1 MTRGLLAAL
10 VLAGCADAPDA
21 TVFAA
26 ASTVDVVESV
36 VGESSRDVRVS
47 GAASSV
53 LARQIAAGAPAD
65 VFVSADP
72 AWVDWLAGRGVGIV
86 RQSVVATGTLVV
98 VGASGAAAGDAESA
112 LAGRVAIAD
121 PSHVPAGR
129 YARKALERE
138 GMWRQVQPR
147 AVYTADVRAALVA
160 VQTGAADRAVVYASD
175 LSRQSDVR
183 VLYRFD
189 PMPEIRFVVAQLTPA
204 GGPAYDALAAPE
216 PWRAAGF
223 GPSP

>member
-1 MTRGLLAAL
+1 MTRALLAAL
-10 VLAGCADAPDA
+10 VLAGCTDAPDA
-21 TVFAA
+21 TVLAA
-26 ASTVDVVESV
+26 ASTVDVVEPVAS
-36 VGESSRDVRVS
+36 ELSADVRVS

-72 AWVDWLAGRGVGIV
+72 EWVDWLAGRGVGV
-86 RQSVVATGTLVV
+86 LRQSVVATGALVV
-98 VGASGAAAGDAESA
+98 VGAGEASDDAGAA

-129 YARKALERE
+129 YARKALERQ
-138 GMWRQVQPR
+138 GLWRRVRPR
-147 AVYTADVRAALVA
+147 AVFTADVRAALVA

-175 LSRQSDVR
+175 LSRQSRAR

-189 PMPEIRFVVAQLTPA
+189 PMPEIQVVVAQLTPA
-204 GGPAYDALAAPE
+204 GGPVYDALVAPE

-223 GPSP
+223 GPAP